1 MPCLQLSPGYTDKPF
16 PALPLRPT
24 VFKTLCVCGGGG
36 GSMRDTS
43 RPFKFKLLETYCI
56 DLTASTALNHWFTM
70 KWMEFQDIIINI
82 NFSCVQDPFYVF
94 RPAASN
100 AIQAINGVSIYSHYL
115 LFELHSMSKTAK
127 IIVFLR
133 IINSSELWFWI
144 RWRTILPEICVF
156 YTPWI
161 TLLFIAQKCSF
172 SILSNQTNSFVR

>member
-1 MPCLQLSPGYTDKPF
+1 MPSVKSGLYGQAISSIAFTPYCFQN
-16 PALPLRPT
+16 T
-24 VFKTLCVCGGGG
+24 VCVRGGG

-100 AIQAINGVSIYSHYL
+100 AIQAITGVSIYSHYL